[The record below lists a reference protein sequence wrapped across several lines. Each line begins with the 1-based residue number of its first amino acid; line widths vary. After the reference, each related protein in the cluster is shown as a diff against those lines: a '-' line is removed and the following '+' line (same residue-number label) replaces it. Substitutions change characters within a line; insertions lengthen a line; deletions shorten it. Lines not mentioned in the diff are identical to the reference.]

1 MRRPRLKRGTR
12 PDGSLSFCTSLADG
26 ALVVFLPDGG
36 SGLSMTAKRTAKPF
50 VGVSWSDQQ
59 VRQHSAGALRY
70 AMNRAGAT
78 QAEAAKWCR
87 VSVRTIADWLAGR
100 APINLRAVLRSGR
113 LRREFIRYLRVCD
126 LKEAA

>member
-1 MRRPRLKRGTR
+1 MTR
-12 PDGSLSFCTSLADG
+12 QA
-26 ALVVFLPDGG
+26 
-36 SGLSMTAKRTAKPF
+36 TAKPF
-50 VGVSWSDQQ
+50 VGVTWSEAK

-70 AMNRAGAT
+70 AMNKAEAT

>member
-1 MRRPRLKRGTR
+1 MMTPARGTLR
-12 PDGSLSFCTSLADG
+12 RLTMAGQ
-26 ALVVFLPDGG
+26 
-36 SGLSMTAKRTAKPF
+36 RTTKPF
-50 VGVSWSDQQ
+50 VGVTWTEAK
-59 VRQHSAGALRY
+59 VRQHSADALRY

-78 QAEAAKWCR
+78 HAEAAAWCR

-113 LRREFIRYLRVCD
+113 LRREFIRYLRICD